1 MVWPRNRTNLNI
13 RGARELASQVV
24 DSENAVVL
32 NLSGLRCP
40 QPALRTKKYIERVM
54 STGDTVLVIST
65 DELSMIDIPHLVR
78 TLGYTLLSK
87 VAGTNE
93 FRFLIE
99 KS

>member
-1 MVWPRNRTNLNI
+1 
-13 RGARELASQVV
+13 
-24 DSENAVVL
+24 
-32 NLSGLRCP
+32 
-40 QPALRTKKYIERVM
+40 M